1 MNWDKHLLDGK
12 RRLHFIGCGGSGMYP
27 IIQILHAAG
36 YTITG
41 SDVGEGDIIKYERAM
56 GMQINIPH
64 SAEAVHGADLV
75 VYSAAI
81 QPANPERAEAER
93 LGIPCLERSVMLG
106 YVTAMYPAPIC
117 VAGTHGKTSTTAML
131 TQTLLMSG
139 LDTAAVIGGK
149 LPYIDGYGRSGSGDN
164 IVVESCEY
172 HNTFLELVPH
182 TAVLLNVDADH
193 LEFFGNMENLKA
205 AFAKFCSA
213 ATDTVIY
220 NGDDANTLDTVA
232 LLKPAPP
239 HLVSFG
245 REEGCTYRAVNI
257 CEPRPGF
264 FAFDVVYEGAVIAC
278 ISLGV
283 PGRHHV
289 YNALASFAAAHRA
302 GAAPEAIVEGIGA
315 FRGAGRRFEILG
327 ENRGVTIVDD
337 YAHHPTEIGAT
348 LRAARSLQYRSVWAV
363 HQPFTYSRTKM
374 LMDEF
379 AQVLQLADH
388 VVLTEIMGSRET
400 NDSFQV
406 YSADLAAKIPGCVW
420 YDTKEEVAD
429 YVMAHARPGDLVI
442 TLGCGDIYKAARR
455 MMQYED

>member
-1 MNWDKHLLDGK
+1 MNWDKHLLDGVQK
-12 RRLHFIGCGGSGMYP
+12 LHFIGCGGSGMFP

-36 YTITG
+36 YQISG
-41 SDVGEGDIIKYERAM
+41 SDVNEGDIINYERAM
-56 GMQINIPH
+56 GVDVHLPH
-64 SAEAVHGADLV
+64 DAALVHGADLV

-81 QPANPERAEAER
+81 HPENPEWAEAAR
-93 LGIPCLERSVMLG
+93 LGIPCVERSVMLG

-139 LDTAAVIGGK
+139 LDPAAVIGGK
-149 LPYIDGYGRSGSGDN
+149 LPYIDGYGRAGTGGN

-193 LEFFGNMENLKA
+193 LEFFKTMENLKA
-205 AFAKFCSA
+205 AFAQFCSA

-220 NGDDANTLDTVA
+220 NGDDANTVETVG
-232 LLKPAPP
+232 LLAPAAPP
-239 HLVSFG
+239 QLVSFG
-245 REEGCTYRAVNI
+245 EGENCTYRAVHVR
-257 CEPRPGF
+257 EPRPGF
-264 FAFDVVYEGAVIAC
+264 FAFDVVFEGAVIAC
-278 ISLGV
+278 VTLGV

-289 YNALASFAAAHRA
+289 HNGLASFAAAHRA
-302 GAAPEAIVEGIGA
+302 GAAVQDIVEGIGA

-327 ENRGVTIVDD
+327 ENKGVTIVDD

-348 LRAARSLQYRSVWAV
+348 LRAARELKYNRVWAV

-374 LMDEF
+374 LMDDF
-379 AQVLQLADH
+379 ARELQLADH

-400 NDSFQV
+400 NDDFNV
-406 YSADLAAKIPGCVW
+406 YAADLAAKIPGCVW
-420 YDTKEEVAD
+420 FDTKEEVAD
-429 YVMAHARPGDLVI
+429 YVMAQAQPGDLVI

-455 MMQYED
+455 MMQL